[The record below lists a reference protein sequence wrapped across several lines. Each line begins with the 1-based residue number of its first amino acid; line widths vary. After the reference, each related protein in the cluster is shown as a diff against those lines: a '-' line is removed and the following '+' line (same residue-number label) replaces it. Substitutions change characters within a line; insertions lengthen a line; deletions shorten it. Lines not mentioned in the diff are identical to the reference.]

1 MEVPQ
6 CLDSYVND
14 YQMHVFEVAWLTEEQ
29 ISHFRSDFK
38 VVANFFCTEK
48 KKQRLYTG

>member
-14 YQMHVFEVAWLTEEQ
+14 YQMHVFEVAWLTEEEIQ
-29 ISHFRSDFK
+29 ASLTTRASLGITTGCVPRM
-38 VVANFFCTEK
+38 K
-48 KKQRLYTG
+48 KE